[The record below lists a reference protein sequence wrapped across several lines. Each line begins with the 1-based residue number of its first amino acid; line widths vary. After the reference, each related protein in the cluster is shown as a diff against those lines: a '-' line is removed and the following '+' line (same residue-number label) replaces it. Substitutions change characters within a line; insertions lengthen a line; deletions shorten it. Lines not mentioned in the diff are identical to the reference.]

1 MNVFYIPKDAQTYL
15 SGILLLILTLFA
27 AYFLTTFEEKPLDFL
42 YCIILTV
49 QTIIAFP
56 SIFNPKGILLRLH
69 YALFLIIPFWLTQ
82 IYSAYLFTFISQ
94 VLSEHQ
100 IATCSEIA
108 DQRFRLTGDLN
119 IIDHIRVKDAVTI
132 WTFNIF
138 WYIKLILFT
147 VFSGTNSELC
157 HLCWYRWM
165 LAASWIRRWFGGG
178 DFSNTRRNFIF
189 EAKYL
194 LLRSITKHLRLFGS
208 IFDSTWFSHENSICW
223 CTW

>member
-1 MNVFYIPKDAQTYL
+1 MTFRKYDLIIGGIHSDRIQSTAFEASNPYIQDDLTWCVSRAKEIPRWMNVFYIPKDAQTYL

-132 WTFNIF
+132 
-138 WYIKLILFT
+138 
-147 VFSGTNSELC
+147 
-157 HLCWYRWM
+157 
-165 LAASWIRRWFGGG
+165 
-178 DFSNTRRNFIF
+178 
-189 EAKYL
+189 
-194 LLRSITKHLRLFGS
+194 
-208 IFDSTWFSHENSICW
+208 
-223 CTW
+223 